1 MEHAA
6 GLRAQV
12 DQLEGFQ
19 SLLDDA
25 SIAVELLDLEVRF
38 LIFLIFASPCAGLQF
53 VDLRLYEGIGHMT

>member
-12 DQLEGFQ
+12 DQMEGFR

-25 SIAVELLDLEVRF
+25 STAVELLELEVRF
-38 LIFLIFASPCAGLQF
+38 LMIAFRCFT
-53 VDLRLYEGIGHMT
+53 RLTGV

>member
-38 LIFLIFASPCAGLQF
+38 LIFAPPRAGVHF
-53 VDLRLYEGIGHMT
+53 IDLKS